1 MQQLKFKPMETYES
15 KINFSKKRLEDAKYI
30 TIQSVIGFNHHDF
43 SKRILEELEFIG
55 LEQTEL
61 AKSLYMTQ
69 DRISKLLNN
78 RTQYTSDEIFRISK
92 RLGFL

>member
-1 MQQLKFKPMETYES
+1 METYES
-15 KINFSKKRLEDAKYI
+15 KINFSKKRLEETKYI
-30 TIQSVIGFNHHDF
+30 TIQSIIGFNHKDF
-43 SKRILEELEFIG
+43 TQRILEELEFIG

-69 DRISKLLNN
+69 DRMSRLLHNK
-78 RTQYTSDEIFRISK
+78 TQYTSDEIFRISK

>member
-1 MQQLKFKPMETYES
+1 METYES

-30 TIQSVIGFNHHDF
+30 TIQSIIGFNHKDF
-43 SKRILEELEFIG
+43 TQRILEELEFIG

-61 AKSLYMTQ
+61 AKSLFMTQ
-69 DRISKLLNN
+69 NRISNLLNN

>member
-1 MQQLKFKPMETYES
+1 METYES
-15 KINFSKKRLEDAKYI
+15 KINFSKKRLEEPKYV
-30 TIQSVIGFNHHDF
+30 TIQSVIGFNHKDF
-43 SKRILEELEFIG
+43 TQRILEELKFIG

-69 DRISKLLNN
+69 DRMSRLLHNK
-78 RTQYTSDEIFRISK
+78 TQYTSDEIFRISK

>member
-1 MQQLKFKPMETYES
+1 METYES
-15 KINFSKKRLEDAKYI
+15 KINFSKKRLEEPKYI

-55 LEQTEL
+55 LEQTEF

-69 DRISKLLNN
+69 DRMSRLLHNK
-78 RTQYTSDEIFRISK
+78 TQYTSDEIFRISK

>member
-1 MQQLKFKPMETYES
+1 METYES
-15 KINFSKKRLEDAKYI
+15 KINFSKKRIEEAKYI

-43 SKRILEELEFIG
+43 SKRIKEELEFIG
-55 LEQTEL
+55 LEQTEF

-69 DRISKLLNN
+69 DRMSRLLHNK
-78 RTQYTSDEIFRISK
+78 TQYTSDEIFRISK

>member
-1 MQQLKFKPMETYES
+1 METYES

-55 LEQTEL
+55 LEQTEF

-69 DRISKLLNN
+69 DRISRLLHNK
-78 RTQYTSDEIFRISK
+78 TQYTSDEIFRISK

>member
-1 MQQLKFKPMETYES
+1 MKTYES
-15 KINFSKKRLEDAKYI
+15 KINFSKKRLEESKYI

-69 DRISKLLNN
+69 NRISNLLNN
-78 RTQYTSDEIFRISK
+78 QTQYTSDEIFRISK

>member
-1 MQQLKFKPMETYES
+1 METYES
-15 KINFSKKRLEDAKYI
+15 KMNFSKKRIEESKYI

-55 LEQTEL
+55 LEQTEF

-69 DRISKLLNN
+69 DRISRLLHNK
-78 RTQYTSDEIFRISK
+78 TQYTSDEIFRISK

>member
-1 MQQLKFKPMETYES
+1 MKTYES
-15 KINFSKKRLEDAKYI
+15 KINFSKKRLEEPKYI
-30 TIQSVIGFNHHDF
+30 TIQSIIGFNHKDF
-43 SKRILEELEFIG
+43 TQRILEELEFIG

-69 DRISKLLNN
+69 DRISRLLHN

>member
-1 MQQLKFKPMETYES
+1 METYES

-30 TIQSVIGFNHHDF
+30 TIQSVIGFNHHNF

-69 DRISKLLNN
+69 DRISRLLHNK
-78 RTQYTSDEIFRISK
+78 TQYTSDEIFRISK

>member
-1 MQQLKFKPMETYES
+1 METYQS
-15 KINFSKKRLEDAKYI
+15 KMNFSKKMPEKPNYI
-30 TIQSVIGFNHHDF
+30 TIQSVIGFNHKDF
-43 SKRILEELEFIG
+43 SIRIREELEFVG

-69 DRISKLLNN
+69 DRISRLLHN

>member
-1 MQQLKFKPMETYES
+1 METYES
-15 KINFSKKRLEDAKYI
+15 KINFSKKRLEEPKYI

-61 AKSLYMTQ
+61 AKSLFMTQ
-69 DRISKLLNN
+69 NRISNLLNN

>member
-55 LEQTEL
+55 LEQTEF

-69 DRISKLLNN
+69 DRMSRLLHNK
-78 RTQYTSDEIFRISK
+78 TQYTSDEIFRISK

>member
-1 MQQLKFKPMETYES
+1 MKTYES
-15 KINFSKKRLEDAKYI
+15 KINFSKKRLEETKYI
-30 TIQSVIGFNHHDF
+30 TIQSIIGFNHKDF
-43 SKRILEELEFIG
+43 TQRILEELEFIG

-61 AKSLYMTQ
+61 AKSLFMTQ
-69 DRISKLLNN
+69 NRISNLLNN

>member
-1 MQQLKFKPMETYES
+1 MKTYES
-15 KINFSKKRLEDAKYI
+15 KMNFSKKRLEEAKYI

-61 AKSLYMTQ
+61 AKSLFMTQ
-69 DRISKLLNN
+69 NRISNLLNN

>member
-1 MQQLKFKPMETYES
+1 METYES
-15 KINFSKKRLEDAKYI
+15 KINFSKKRLEETKYI
-30 TIQSVIGFNHHDF
+30 TIQSIIGFNHKDF
-43 SKRILEELEFIG
+43 TQRILEELEFIG

-61 AKSLYMTQ
+61 AKSLFMTQ
-69 DRISKLLNN
+69 NRISNLLNN